1 MSSFSP
7 HRVIVA
13 DDDHDT
19 ADSTADLLRL
29 DDHDVRSVYDGL
41 QAVEMAKTF
50 RPHLV
55 ILDIQMPVMDG
66 CEAAGALRRQSAD
79 SELVLIAH
87 TSLTQRADLE
97 RVRRAGFDHHVSKP
111 AGHRELEALVAK
123 CRQARAKS

>member
-1 MSSFSP
+1 MDSFSP

-29 DDHDVRSVYDGL
+29 DDYDVRSVYDGL
-41 QAVEMAKTF
+41 QAVEMARMF

-55 ILDIQMPVMDG
+55 ILDINMPVMDG
-66 CEAAGALRRQSAD
+66 CEAARALRRQSAD

-87 TSLTQRADLE
+87 TSLTQEADLE
-97 RVRRAGFDHHVSKP
+97 RVRRAGFDHHVRKP
-111 AGHRELEALVAK
+111 AGRRELEALVAR
-123 CRQARAKS
+123 CLQARAKS